1 MYFRAQGFTKEQKK
15 VIRSELP
22 ILHYMS
28 LGENVYMTLTQ
39 LVPALLRLAPV
50 LLKLAPLLEV
60 AVEMVQLYLATI
72 YENEKFY
79 LESTIK
85 TAMFL

>member
-28 LGENVYMTLTQ
+28 LGENVYMTPY
-39 LVPALLRLAPV
+39 PAGAGAA
-50 LLKLAPLLEV
+50 KAGAGAAE
-60 AVEMVQLYLATI
+60 AGTATGGCG
-72 YENEKFY
+72 
-79 LESTIK
+79 
-85 TAMFL
+85 